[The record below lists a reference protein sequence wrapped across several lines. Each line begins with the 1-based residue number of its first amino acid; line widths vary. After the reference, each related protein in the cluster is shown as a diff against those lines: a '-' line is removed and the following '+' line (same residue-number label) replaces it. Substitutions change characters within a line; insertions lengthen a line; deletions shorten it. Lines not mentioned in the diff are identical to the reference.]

1 MSESE
6 GGRQAFALASTKS
19 GPSELRVEVLGDEV
33 IIILPATSYGVIY
46 YKPTRSTHLLVKNF
60 LSKFDRGPLMTQEE
74 FLARAW
80 QAANEK
86 AHELGWIIDPGRRMI
101 RDYCHSL
108 GVGKVEMRRVGIA
121 GIAEQP
127 ERLTCCHLVARL
139 TRKLP
144 GCMCA

>member
-1 MSESE
+1 
-6 GGRQAFALASTKS
+6 
-19 GPSELRVEVLGDEV
+19 
-33 IIILPATSYGVIY
+33 
-46 YKPTRSTHLLVKNF
+46 
-60 LSKFDRGPLMTQEE
+60 MTQEE

-127 ERLTCCHLVARL
+127 EHLTCCHLVAPADTQAARL
-139 TRKLP
+139 HVRIVGDPISL
-144 GCMCA
+144 